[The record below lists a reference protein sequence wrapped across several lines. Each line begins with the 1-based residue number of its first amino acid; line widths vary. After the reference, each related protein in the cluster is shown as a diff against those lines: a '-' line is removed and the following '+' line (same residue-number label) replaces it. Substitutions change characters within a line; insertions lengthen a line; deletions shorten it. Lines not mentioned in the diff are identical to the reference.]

1 MCEDKYVCVS
11 KLCVRISVCV
21 CVRISCVCVSKL
33 CVCEQVVFERVVRG
47 SCV

>member
-21 CVRISCVCVSKL
+21 RISCVCVSKL
-33 CVCEQVVFERVVRG
+33 CVCVSKWCLRELCEGVVCE
-47 SCV
+47 

>member
-21 CVRISCVCVSKL
+21 CEDKL
-33 CVCEQVVFERVVRG
+33 CVCE
-47 SCV
+47 

>member
-11 KLCVRISVCV
+11 KLCVGISV